1 VVDHPE
7 GPLRRRLRRR
17 LWCLAFLVTIVVGL
31 GPPGTYYVL
40 EVRRLDHAARTFG
53 HDIAE
58 QLASGRTVDPADA
71 LHREP
76 EILRIS
82 ILDGNHAPIAEANA
96 HDRAGWWNA
105 RAPRVTLPAYDWSGA
120 QRFVEVS
127 MRQDR
132 IVKFTAAF
140 LVLFS
145 LTGSVLAVLLYVLPL
160 IVVGQMEARNRRLV
174 AEREAVATIEREL
187 TAELETDRLL
197 RLIVDSAS
205 ALFNGNGAIY
215 LLEDGG
221 KLVPR
226 AWTHG
231 GAFSDVHI
239 PVGQGFVGTSAR
251 LRQPLLVDDYPTSRY
266 ALPEFVAIGLRS
278 AITQPL
284 LLRDE
289 LLGVIAMNR
298 LGDKA
303 PPFTSDDVA
312 RLQHFAAQAA
322 IALQNARLFA
332 ENRRQVETLSAL
344 HELSRAVTGELERA
358 ALVEAIGSE
367 MAQISSLA
375 EIVIMLRTGDD
386 EAPAVALHSP
396 MGRESIGSDKAQKLG
411 LMVLQAA
418 RVVSIDAALV
428 GGDVNGGTADRGGS
442 RAWLG
447 VPMSAGSVDYGVL
460 LVASDAPFTEP
471 DERLLADIGQLA
483 GLALRSARLFEER
496 GRAYAELAAAQ
507 DSLTRAE
514 KLRSLGEM
522 ASGVA
527 HDFNNLLA
535 AISGRTQLLLGRVT
549 DATQLRWLN
558 AIKRAADDGAQTV
571 RRLQEFTR
579 IRRDQP
585 FVPVDLNDII
595 RGALEVTETRW
606 RNEAQSR
613 GVTIDVETTFAPEPA
628 MMLGSASELREVFTN
643 LILNAVDAM
652 PEGGRLTLS
661 SVVEET
667 EVEARIDDSGQGM
680 TAEVRQKLFDPFFTT
695 KGPKGTGLG
704 LSITFGIV
712 SRHGG
717 RIAVESAL
725 GQGTTFRLRF
735 PARSADEQ
743 AEAAAPEAALT
754 PLRRLRCLVVDDE
767 EEVAGTLADML
778 EAKGHEPV
786 VFTKST
792 EALRQLNAQHFD
804 IVFTDLAMPD
814 VSGWQLA
821 RAVKEAAPDLPV
833 VLITGFGVELSPE
846 ECRSNHVDAVLTK
859 PVDFAQLIDTAAR
872 FTR

>member
-1 VVDHPE
+1 M
-7 GPLRRRLRRR
+7 
-17 LWCLAFLVTIVVGL
+17 VGL

-40 EVRRLDHAARTFG
+40 EVRRLHHAAQTFG

-76 EILRIS
+76 ELLRIR
-82 ILDGNHAPIAEANA
+82 ILDGNHVQISEANA
-96 HDRAGWWNA
+96 PDRAGWWNA
-105 RAPRVTLPAYDWSGA
+105 RAPRVTLPAYAWAGA

-127 MRQDR
+127 IRQDR
-132 IVKFTAAF
+132 VAKFTVAF

-145 LTGSVLAVLLYVLPL
+145 LTGSALAVLLYVLPM
-160 IVVGQMEARNRRLV
+160 IVVRQMEVRNRRLV

-187 TAELETDRLL
+187 TAELEIDRLL

-205 ALFNGNGAIY
+205 GLFNGNGAIY
-215 LLEDGG
+215 LLEDRN

-239 PVGQGFVGTSAR
+239 PVGQGFVGTSAK
-251 LRQPLLVDDYPTSRY
+251 LRQPLLVDDYPTSPY

-284 LLRDE
+284 LIRDE

-303 PPFTSDDVA
+303 TRFSIDDVQ

-344 HELSRAVTGELERA
+344 HALSRAVTGELERA

-367 MAQISSLA
+367 MAQISGLT
-375 EIVIMLRTGDD
+375 EIVILLKTTDD
-386 EAPAVALHSP
+386 DGPVVALHSP
-396 MGRESIGSDKAQKLG
+396 MGRESIGVDKAQKLG
-411 LMVLQAA
+411 LMVLQAGL
-418 RVVSIDAALV
+418 VVSIDAALV
-428 GGDVNGGTADRGGS
+428 GGDVDARAGDG

-447 VPMSAGSVDYGVL
+447 VPMSAGNVDYGVL
-460 LVASDAPFTEP
+460 LIASDGPFSEP

-496 GRAYAELAAAQ
+496 GRAYAQLEAAQ
-507 DSLTRAE
+507 DGLMRAE
-514 KLRSLGEM
+514 KLRALGEM

-549 DATQLRWLN
+549 DATQLRWVS

-579 IRRDQP
+579 IRRDQA
-585 FVPVDLNDII
+585 FVVVDLNEII

-606 RNEAQSR
+606 RNDAQSR
-613 GVTIDVETTFAPEPA
+613 GITIDVDTALAAEPA

-652 PEGGRLTLS
+652 PDGGRLTLT
-661 SVVEET
+661 SVVDGE
-667 EVEARIDDSGQGM
+667 EVEARVNDTGQGM
-680 TAEVRQKLFDPFFTT
+680 TEEVRQKLFDPFFTT

-717 RIAVESAL
+717 RIAVESVL
-725 GQGTTFRLRF
+725 EQGTTFCLRF
-735 PARSADEQ
+735 PRRSA
-743 AEAAAPEAALT
+743 AEEADAAAPEAEPAALR
-754 PLRRLRCLVVDDE
+754 PLRCLVVDDE

-778 EAKGHEPV
+778 EAHGHQPV

-792 EALRQLNAQHFD
+792 EALRQLTAQRVD

-821 RAVKEAAPDLPV
+821 RAVKEAAPTVPV
-833 VLITGFGVELSPE
+833 VLVTGFGVELSPE
-846 ECRSNHVDAVLTK
+846 ECQSNHVDAVLTK
-859 PVDFAQLIDTAAR
+859 PVELSQLIAVAAR
-872 FTR
+872 LTR

>member
-1 VVDHPE
+1 MVDHPE

-40 EVRRLDHAARTFG
+40 EVRRLDQAARTFG

-76 EILRIS
+76 EILRIR

-96 HDRAGWWNA
+96 PDRAEWWNA

-120 QRFVEVS
+120 QRVVEVS

-205 ALFNGNGAIY
+205 AMFNGNGAIY

-239 PVGQGFVGTSAR
+239 AVGQGFVGNSAK

-303 PPFTSDDVA
+303 APFTSDDVA

-367 MAQISSLA
+367 IAQISSLT
-375 EIVIMLRTGDD
+375 EIVILLKTSDD
-386 EAPAVALHSP
+386 EAPVVALHSP
-396 MGRESIGSDKAQKLG
+396 MARESIGSDKAQKLG

-418 RVVSIDAALV
+418 RVVRIDAALV
-428 GGDVNGGTADRGGS
+428 GSDVSGGTADGGS

-447 VPMSAGSVDYGVL
+447 VPMSAGNVVYGVL
-460 LVASDAPFTEP
+460 LVASDAFTEP

-507 DSLTRAE
+507 DSLMRAE
-514 KLRSLGEM
+514 KLRALGEM

-549 DATQLRWLN
+549 DATQLRWVN

-585 FVPVDLNDII
+585 FVAVDLNDII

-613 GVTIDVETTFAPEPA
+613 GVTIDVETTLAPEPA

-652 PEGGRLTLS
+652 PEGGRLNLS
-661 SVVEET
+661 SVADET
-667 EVEARIDDSGQGM
+667 EVEARIDDTGQGM
-680 TAEVRQKLFDPFFTT
+680 SEEVRQKLFDPFFTT

-717 RIAVESAL
+717 RIGVESAL
-725 GQGTTFRLRF
+725 GRGTTFRLRF

-743 AEAAAPEAALT
+743 AEAAAPEAEPT

-767 EEVAGTLADML
+767 EEVASTLADML

-792 EALRQLNAQHFD
+792 EALRQLADQHFD

-821 RAVKEAAPDLPV
+821 RAVKQASPDLPV

-859 PVDFAQLIDTAAR
+859 PVEFAQLIDVAAR

>member
-1 VVDHPE
+1 MVDHPE

-40 EVRRLDHAARTFG
+40 EVRRLDQAARTFG

-76 EILRIS
+76 EILRIR

-96 HDRAGWWNA
+96 PDRAEWWNA

-120 QRFVEVS
+120 QRVVEVS

-205 ALFNGNGAIY
+205 AMFNGNGAIY

-239 PVGQGFVGTSAR
+239 PVGQGFVGNSAK

-303 PPFTSDDVA
+303 APFTSDDVA

-367 MAQISSLA
+367 IAQISSLT
-375 EIVIMLRTGDD
+375 EIVILLKTSDD
-386 EAPAVALHSP
+386 EAPVVALHSP
-396 MGRESIGSDKAQKLG
+396 MARESIGSDKAQKLG

-418 RVVSIDAALV
+418 RVVRIDAALV
-428 GGDVNGGTADRGGS
+428 GSDVSGGTADGGS

-447 VPMSAGSVDYGVL
+447 VPMSAGNVVYGVL
-460 LVASDAPFTEP
+460 LVASDAFTEP

-507 DSLTRAE
+507 DSLMRAE
-514 KLRSLGEM
+514 KLRALGEM

-549 DATQLRWLN
+549 DATQLRWVN

-585 FVPVDLNDII
+585 FVAVDLNDII

-613 GVTIDVETTFAPEPA
+613 GVTIDVETTLAPEPA

-661 SVVEET
+661 SVADET
-667 EVEARIDDSGQGM
+667 EVEARIDDTGQGM
-680 TAEVRQKLFDPFFTT
+680 SEEVRQKLFDPFFTT

-717 RIAVESAL
+717 RISVESAL
-725 GQGTTFRLRF
+725 GRGTTFRLRF

-743 AEAAAPEAALT
+743 AEAAAPEAEPT

-767 EEVAGTLADML
+767 EEVASTLADML

-792 EALRQLNAQHFD
+792 EALRQLADQHFD

-821 RAVKEAAPDLPV
+821 RAVKQASPDLPV

-859 PVDFAQLIDTAAR
+859 PVEFAQLIDVAAR

>member
-17 LWCLAFLVTIVVGL
+17 LWCLAFLVAIVVGL
-31 GPPGTYYVL
+31 GPPGTYYLL
-40 EVRRLDHAARTFG
+40 ELRRLNFAAKTFAQ
-53 HDIAE
+53 DIAN
-58 QLASGRTVDPADA
+58 QLASGRTPDLAET
-71 LHREP
+71 LNREP
-76 EILRIS
+76 EVLRMR
-82 ILDGNHAPIAEANA
+82 ILDGKHAGIAQSKAPE
-96 HDRAGWWNA
+96 RPRWWNA
-105 RAPRVTLPAYDWSGA
+105 RAPRITLGTQDWSGA
-120 QRFVEVS
+120 ERFVEVS
-127 MRQDR
+127 MRQDH
-132 IVKFTAAF
+132 VMKVTAGF
-140 LVLFS
+140 LILFS
-145 LTGSVLAVLLYVLPL
+145 LAGSVLAVLLYVLPL
-160 IVVGQMEARNRRLV
+160 RVVAQMESRNRRLV
-174 AEREAVATIEREL
+174 DEREAVATIEREL

-215 LLEDGG
+215 LLEEGTR
-221 KLVPR
+221 LVPR

-239 PVGQGFVGTSAR
+239 PVGQGFVGTSAK
-251 LRQPLLVDDYPTSRY
+251 LRQPLLVDHYPTSPY

-278 AITQPL
+278 AISQPL
-284 LLRDE
+284 VIRDE
-289 LLGVIAMNR
+289 LLGVISMNR
-298 LGDKA
+298 LGEKSVA
-303 PPFTSDDVA
+303 FSSDDVE
-312 RLQHFAAQAA
+312 RLRRFAAQAA

-332 ENRRQVETLSAL
+332 ENRRQVETLSVL
-344 HELSRAVTGELERA
+344 HELSRAVTGELERT

-367 MAQISSLA
+367 MARVSSVR
-375 EIVIMLRTGDD
+375 EIVVLLKQGAA
-386 EAPAVALHSP
+386 EGLEVALHSP
-396 MGRESIGSDKAQKLG
+396 PGRESIGPDKAHKLG

-428 GGDVNGGTADRGGS
+428 GGDVDGGHANHAL
-442 RAWLG
+442 AWLG
-447 VPMSAGSVDYGVL
+447 VPMSAGNVEYGVL
-460 LVASDAPFTEP
+460 LIASDAPFAER
-471 DERLLADIGQLA
+471 DERLLADIGQLG

-496 GRAYAELAAAQ
+496 GRAYAELGAAQ
-507 DSLTRAE
+507 DSLMRAE
-514 KLRSLGEM
+514 KLRALGEM

-549 DATQLRWLN
+549 DATQLRWVN
-558 AIKRAADDGAQTV
+558 AIKRAADDGAHTV

-585 FVPVDLNDII
+585 FVPLDLNDII

-613 GVTIDVETTFAPEPA
+613 GIVIDVEPALVPEPV
-628 MMLGSASELREVFTN
+628 MMLGNASELREVLTN

-652 PEGGRLTLS
+652 PEGGRLRLG
-661 SVVEET
+661 SVAEDT
-667 EVEARIDDSGQGM
+667 EVEAWIEDSGSGM
-680 TAEVRQKLFDPFFTT
+680 TEEVRQKLFDPFFTT

-717 RIAVESAL
+717 RITVDSVL

-735 PARSADEQ
+735 PKR
-743 AEAAAPEAALT
+743 AEGEDTEVAAPEAELL
-754 PLRRLRCLVVDDE
+754 PSRSLRCLVVDDE
-767 EEVAGTLADML
+767 EEVASTLADML

-792 EALRQLNAQHFD
+792 EALTQVTAQHFD
-804 IVFTDLAMPD
+804 IVFSDLAMPD
-814 VSGWQLA
+814 LSGFQLA
-821 RAVKEAAPDLPV
+821 RAVKEAAPNLPV

-846 ECRSNHVDAVLTK
+846 QCRTNHVDAVLTK
-859 PVDFAQLIDTAAR
+859 PVEFAQLMAVAAR
-872 FTR
+872 LTR

>member
-40 EVRRLDHAARTFG
+40 EIRRLDHAARTFG

-76 EILRIS
+76 EILRIR
-82 ILDGNHAPIAEANA
+82 ILDGDHVQLAEANA
-96 HDRAGWWNA
+96 SDRAGWWNA

-132 IVKFTAAF
+132 VAKFTVAF

-145 LTGSVLAVLLYVLPL
+145 LTGSVLALLLYVLPM
-160 IVVGQMEARNRRLV
+160 IVVRQMEARNRRLE
-174 AEREAVATIEREL
+174 AEREAVAIIEREL

-205 ALFNGNGAIY
+205 ELFNGNGAIY
-215 LLEDGG
+215 LLEQDG

-239 PVGQGFVGTSAR
+239 PVGQGFVGTSAK
-251 LRQPLLVDDYPTSRY
+251 LRQPLLVDHYPSSPY

-289 LLGVIAMNR
+289 LLGVISMNR
-298 LGDKA
+298 LGDDAA
-303 PPFTSDDVA
+303 PFSGDDVE

-332 ENRRQVETLSAL
+332 ENRRQVETLSVL
-344 HELSRAVTGELERA
+344 HELSRAVTGELERT
-358 ALVEAIGSE
+358 ALVQAIGRE
-367 MAQISSLA
+367 MARVPSVR
-375 EIVIMLRTGDD
+375 EMVVMLKAGNDD
-386 EAPAVALHSP
+386 APVVALHGSA
-396 MGRESIGSDKAQKLG
+396 GHESIAQDKAQKLG
-411 LMVLQAA
+411 LMVLQAG
-418 RVVSIDAALV
+418 RVVSIDAALA
-428 GGDVNGGTADRGGS
+428 GGDVDGGGAS
-442 RAWLG
+442 HARAWLG
-447 VPMSAGSVDYGVL
+447 VPMSAGNVDYGVL
-460 LVASDAPFTEP
+460 LVASDAPFAEA

-496 GRAYAELAAAQ
+496 GRAYAELEAAQ
-507 DSLTRAE
+507 DSLLRAA
-514 KLRSLGEM
+514 KLRALGEM

-549 DATQLRWLN
+549 DATQLRWVQ
-558 AIKRAADDGAQTV
+558 AIKRAADDGAHTV

-579 IRRDQP
+579 IRRDRS
-585 FVPVDLNDII
+585 FAPVDLNDIV

-606 RNEAQSR
+606 RDEAQSR
-613 GVTIDVETTFAPEPA
+613 GVTIDVETALTSEPA
-628 MMLGSASELREVFTN
+628 MMLGDAAELREVLTN

-652 PEGGRLTLS
+652 PEGGRLKLS
-661 SVVEET
+661 SFADDT
-667 EVEARIDDSGQGM
+667 EVEARIEDTGHGM
-680 TAEVRQKLFDPFFTT
+680 TEEVRQKLFDPFFTT
-695 KGPKGTGLG
+695 KGLKGTGLG

-717 RIAVESAL
+717 RITVDSAL
-725 GQGTTFRLRF
+725 GIGTTFRLRF
-735 PARSADEQ
+735 PKRSAAD
-743 AEAAAPEAALT
+743 ATAAAAPETEVT

-767 EEVAGTLADML
+767 EEVASTLADML

-792 EALRQLNAQHFD
+792 EAISQVSAQHFD

-814 VSGWQLA
+814 LSGWQLA
-821 RAVKEAAPDLPV
+821 RAVKEAAPNLPV

-846 ECRSNHVDAVLTK
+846 QCRTNYVDAVLTK
-859 PVDFAQLIDTAAR
+859 PVEFSDVAAR
-872 FTR
+872 LTR

>member
-1 VVDHPE
+1 M
-7 GPLRRRLRRR
+7 
-17 LWCLAFLVTIVVGL
+17 CLAFLVTIVVGL

-40 EVRRLDHAARTFG
+40 EVRRLDHAAQTFG

-58 QLASGRTVDPADA
+58 QLASGRTVDAADA

-76 EILRIS
+76 EILRIR
-82 ILDGNHAPIAEANA
+82 ILDGNHLQIAEANA
-96 HDRAGWWNA
+96 PDRAGWWNA
-105 RAPRVTLPAYDWSGA
+105 RAPRVTVPAYDWSGA
-120 QRFVEVS
+120 QRLVEVS

-132 IVKFTAAF
+132 IVKFTVAF
-140 LVLFS
+140 LVLFTV
-145 LTGSVLAVLLYVLPL
+145 TGSALAVLLYALPM
-160 IVVGQMEARNRRLV
+160 VVVRQVEARNRRLV

-187 TAELETDRLL
+187 IAELETDRLL

-205 ALFNGNGAIY
+205 GLFNGNGAIY

-239 PVGQGFVGTSAR
+239 PVGQGFVGTSAK
-251 LRQPLLVDDYPTSRY
+251 LRQPLLVDDYPTSPY

-298 LGDKA
+298 LGDDAA
-303 PPFTSDDVA
+303 PFSADDVE

-322 IALQNARLFA
+322 IALQNARLFS
-332 ENRRQVETLSAL
+332 ENRRQVETLSVL
-344 HELSRAVTGELERA
+344 HELSRAVTGELEQT
-358 ALVEAIGSE
+358 ALVQAIGRE
-367 MAQISSLA
+367 MARVPSVR
-375 EIVIMLRTGDD
+375 EMVVMLNAGNDNALT
-386 EAPAVALHSP
+386 VALHSP
-396 MGRESIGSDKAQKLG
+396 AGRISIAEDKAPRLG
-411 LMVLQAA
+411 LMVLQAG

-428 GGDVNGGTADRGGS
+428 GGGADSGVASQPRT
-442 RAWLG
+442 WLG
-447 VPMSAGSVDYGVL
+447 VPMSAGNVHYGVL
-460 LVASDAPFTEP
+460 LAASDVPFSDP

-496 GRAYAELAAAQ
+496 GRAYAELEAAQ
-507 DSLTRAE
+507 DSLLRAA
-514 KLRSLGEM
+514 KLRALGEM

-535 AISGRTQLLLGRVT
+535 AISGRTQLLLGKVT
-549 DATQLRWLN
+549 DATQLRWVH
-558 AIKRAADDGAQTV
+558 AIKRAADDGAHTV

-579 IRRDQP
+579 IRRDQS
-585 FVPVDLNDII
+585 FVAVDLNDII

-606 RNEAQSR
+606 RDEAQSR
-613 GVTIDVETTFAPEPA
+613 GVTIDVDTALTAEPA
-628 MMLGSASELREVFTN
+628 MMLGDAAELREVLTN

-652 PEGGRLTLS
+652 PEGGSLKLS
-661 SVVEET
+661 SFVDDT
-667 EVEARIDDSGQGM
+667 EVEARIEDSGHGM
-680 TAEVRQKLFDPFFTT
+680 TEEVRQKLFDPFFTT
-695 KGPKGTGLG
+695 KGLKGTGLG

-717 RIAVESAL
+717 RIAVDSAL
-725 GQGTTFRLRF
+725 GIGTTFRLRF
-735 PARSADEQ
+735 PKRSAAHATEAAVAQ
-743 AEAAAPEAALT
+743 AEVA

-767 EEVAGTLADML
+767 EEVASTLADML

-792 EALRQLNAQHFD
+792 EAVNQLSGQHFD

-814 VSGWQLA
+814 LSGWQLA
-821 RAVKEAAPDLPV
+821 RAVKEAAPNLPV

-846 ECRSNHVDAVLTK
+846 QCRTNYVDVVLTK
-859 PVDFAQLIDTAAR
+859 PVEFSELMAVAAR
-872 FTR
+872 LTR